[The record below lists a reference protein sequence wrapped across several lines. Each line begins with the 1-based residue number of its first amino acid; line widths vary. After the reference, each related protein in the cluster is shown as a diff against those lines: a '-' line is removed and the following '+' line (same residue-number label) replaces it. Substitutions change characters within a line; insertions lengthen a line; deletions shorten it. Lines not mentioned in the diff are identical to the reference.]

1 MRGSLDA
8 NIVLRFLLG
17 DVPHQYTA
25 VAKLLK
31 SVGSKQFSVA
41 DIAFIETAFVMER
54 AYGMAR
60 SDIVRAL
67 DGFMALTQIQ
77 CNSVLFEKVLPEF
90 AAHPALSME
99 DCCLAAYAELN
110 NAQPLYTFDRKLAN
124 QANGAK
130 FLA

>member
-1 MRGSLDA
+1 
-8 NIVLRFLLG
+8 VLRFLLG

-31 SVGSKQFSVA
+31 GRGSGNLHVA
-41 DIAFIETAFVMER
+41 DIAFVETAFVMER
-54 AYGMAR
+54 AYGMVR
-60 SDIVRAL
+60 PDIVRAL
-67 DGFMALTQIQ
+67 GGFMALPVIQ